1 MRKTEGPLQY
11 HKVLKVTTLVTFEFR
26 TLLLSLLLE
35 ARYYRGVVPFRLA
48 KTSTPHGCFK
58 K

>member
-1 MRKTEGPLQY
+1 MRKTEGLLQY
-11 HKVLKVTTLVTFEFR
+11 SKVPKVTTLVTFGFR

-35 ARYYRGVVPFRLA
+35 ARYYLGVLLA
-48 KTSTPHGCFK
+48 KMCTPHGHFK